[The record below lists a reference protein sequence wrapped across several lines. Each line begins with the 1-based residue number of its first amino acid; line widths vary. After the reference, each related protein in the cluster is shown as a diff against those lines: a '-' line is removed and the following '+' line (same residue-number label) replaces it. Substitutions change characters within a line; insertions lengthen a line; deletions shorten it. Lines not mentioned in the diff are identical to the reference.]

1 MKNAM
6 KFLTLCVLA
15 GVVVAMCGCTSPSN
29 NAVPTVTST
38 VHTNNTTKA
47 AVKTTKAVVKPAT
60 KTTVKPTPAMATP
73 VPYTPTTPTTPN
85 APVTGSFGQSS
96 YVFANGTVVTATVSN
111 WQSNPTVAIGS
122 TAHAQT
128 IPMQS
133 LGNGK
138 YTYTF
143 EGVIF
148 TVHGSGSG
156 GMTLVDNGVTL
167 ASATTTWSNPAPTA
181 TPKQAPT
188 LTWTSDMPPQSGVM
202 QGGYADFMAY
212 YNDHPASGLGA
223 FYTPKWY
230 VDGQLVYTG
239 TPTQAYV
246 SWGADTANLSIGSH
260 TVTLDA
266 AGTGLSITAT
276 FTVIPAAK

>member
-15 GVVVAMCGCTSPSN
+15 GVVVGMCGCTAPNSSNN
-29 NAVPTVTST
+29 NAVPILT
-38 VHTNNTTKA
+38 NTTHNATTTAK
-47 AVKTTKAVVKPAT
+47 VNKTAAVVKQ
-60 KTTVKPTPAMATP
+60 TVKPTT
-73 VPYTPTTPTTPN
+73 
-85 APVTGSFGQSS
+85 
-96 YVFANGTVVTATVSN
+96 
-111 WQSNPTVAIGS
+111 
-122 TAHAQT
+122 
-128 IPMQS
+128 
-133 LGNGK
+133 
-138 YTYTF
+138 
-143 EGVIF
+143 
-148 TVHGSGSG
+148 
-156 GMTLVDNGVTL
+156 
-167 ASATTTWSNPAPTA
+167 PTA
-181 TPKQAPT
+181 TPAPAYVATPSPVDNTPVATPIPQDTRISAPHVITVPTATPTSSAT